1 MSGAPR
7 LSSHVLEP
15 VNQSLYTICTQIA
28 VAHSTINLGEE
39 ASTTTTPM
47 RPVPTYLLL
56 LIKRRPPPAALYP
69 TVRSLSARAR
79 LTDFFQTLFEY
90 ETHTNND
97 YITIILAFISPL
109 YYEVVYRY
117 YILNTSRS
125 AFFRILYYYIPTKND
140 KWSHHGDAVL

>member
-1 MSGAPR
+1 MRYNYRVRGGFKPYISGAPR

-15 VNQSLYTICTQIA
+15 VNPSLYTKCTQIA
-28 VAHSTINLGEE
+28 VTHSTINRGEE
-39 ASTTTTPM
+39 ASTTTTPSK

-56 LIKRRPPPAALYP
+56 LLIKRCPPPAALHP

-97 YITIILAFISPL
+97 YITIILAFIISPL
-109 YYEVVYRY
+109 
-117 YILNTSRS
+117 
-125 AFFRILYYYIPTKND
+125 
-140 KWSHHGDAVL
+140 